1 MIELIA
7 ENGPLRVLLLILLF
21 VGVAAASYISARAMS
36 VRQLTRR
43 RLLADGP
50 DMRGGTA
57 TLASLRTDRV
67 QSAWLTLVNAIEK
80 RGLSLVDT
88 KDQAVRRKLIAAGF
102 TAPHAPRVYTLVRL
116 VLVIGLPIL
125 VLVLYWLGGSSPGI
139 IKLYGSLV
147 LAAVFGLYVPAIFVR
162 ARADRRQRD
171 IINGFPD
178 ALDLMLVCVEAGL
191 GLEAAFARVG
201 MEMTTSHPRLSE
213 QLGAVVLEL
222 RAGRSHE
229 DALRRMADRAG
240 ADEIKAF
247 ATLLIQS
254 TKLGSSIAQTLRI
267 YASEMRERRRMKAEE
282 KAHRLPVL
290 LSIPL
295 VVCMLPCMIGVLML
309 PAAIRVAR
317 AVLPALQGAGG
328 G

>member
-1 MIELIA
+1 MLQLIA
-7 ENGPLRVLLLILLF
+7 DYPGLRMLLLLLLF
-21 VGVAAASYISARAMS
+21 SIVAVAAYF
-36 VRQLTRR
+36 LTREMGTR
-43 RLLADGP
+43 AFVRSRLLEASTGRDGP
-50 DMRGGTA
+50 A
-57 TLASLRTDRV
+57 TMASLRADRV
-67 QSAWLTLVNAIEK
+67 QSSWLKLVDAIEK

-88 KDQAVRRKLIAAGF
+88 KDKALRQRLIAAGF
-102 TAPHAPRVYTLVRL
+102 TTPHAPRVYTLVRL
-116 VLVIGLPIL
+116 VLVFGLPL
-125 VLVLYWLGGSSPGI
+125 LALLFFWLGGSSPSLF
-139 IKLYGSLV
+139 KLYTTLV
-147 LAAVFGLYVPAIFVR
+147 IAAALGLYLPSVFIR

-201 MEMTTSHPRLSE
+201 MEMTNSHPRLAE

-229 DALRRMADRAG
+229 DALRRMADRSG
-240 ADEIKAF
+240 ADDIRAF

-254 TKLGSSIAQTLRI
+254 TKLGSSIAQTLRV

-295 VVCMLPCMIGVLML
+295 VACMLPAMIGVLML
-309 PAAIRVAR
+309 PAAIRVVR
-317 AVLPALQGAGG
+317 AIIPALGG
-328 G
+328 